1 MVLVSEVS
9 KTRLKSPSHEIT
21 LGFRMSGRIL
31 SAVATSAV
39 VALIVSVVVVVIV
52 VGRGND
58 DGAGINE
65 SVTGET
71 SGETA
76 LAATPESKIVNSW
89 EIEGLIWTDQNEKN
103 WPKLGVRDFLASQYS
118 CRSITFTWKR
128 EKLERKEMKEKQNKK
143 TWKEEERECW
153 VLNKEMK
160 FKLVVHNHL
169 DSVLHWKTGA
179 RLKFTMLV
187 GRSVCPFHFVFLYF
201 F

>member
-1 MVLVSEVS
+1 MELLVTPDSVSRCLSKNVFVMAMVLVSEVS

-76 LAATPESKIVNSW
+76 LAATPESKIVNS
-89 EIEGLIWTDQNEKN
+89 
-103 WPKLGVRDFLASQYS
+103 
-118 CRSITFTWKR
+118 
-128 EKLERKEMKEKQNKK
+128 
-143 TWKEEERECW
+143 
-153 VLNKEMK
+153 
-160 FKLVVHNHL
+160 
-169 DSVLHWKTGA
+169 
-179 RLKFTMLV
+179 
-187 GRSVCPFHFVFLYF
+187 
-201 F
+201 